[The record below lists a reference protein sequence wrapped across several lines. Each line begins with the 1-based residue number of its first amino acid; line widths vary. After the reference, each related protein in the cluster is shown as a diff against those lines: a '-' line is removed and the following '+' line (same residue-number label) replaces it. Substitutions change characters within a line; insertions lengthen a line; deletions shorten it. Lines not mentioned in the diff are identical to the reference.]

1 MRPLAVLNAIVF
13 GSAAA
18 ITFGLAGVLV
28 IFLVL
33 QGQYPQM
40 RAEFPVLVR
49 SSALFALLA
58 GISGAS
64 LLGMLKGRRWRWLAH
79 AAMWLVVAGIAAL
92 YWPRYGAGHGGI
104 PQKALRQVLAKEF
117 AGNGALHL
125 SALVDAFPGVTFLE
139 RAAVVRIEAFAS
151 RTFLADGRRAG
162 LLCGATRRRREARG
176 LVRVLDLVV
185 TPAKPL
191 GEPHDRYSSRT
202 TTKSRGSFRLVSRK
216 ITRAGLRENPQSRE
230 L

>member
-18 ITFGLAGVLV
+18 ITFGLGGVLV

-58 GISGAS
+58 GVSGAS
-64 LLGMLKGRRWRWLAH
+64 LFGLLKGRRWRWLAH

-92 YWPRYGAGHGGI
+92 YWP
-104 PQKALRQVLAKEF
+104 Q
-117 AGNGALHL
+117 
-125 SALVDAFPGVTFLE
+125 
-139 RAAVVRIEAFAS
+139 
-151 RTFLADGRRAG
+151 
-162 LLCGATRRRREARG
+162 
-176 LVRVLDLVV
+176 
-185 TPAKPL
+185 
-191 GEPHDRYSSRT
+191 
-202 TTKSRGSFRLVSRK
+202 
-216 ITRAGLRENPQSRE
+216 
-230 L
+230 